1 MILGQTACCAIDEIE
16 GLSNYLDAK
25 DAMMAFCDELAGN
38 GSYERNGYQDGHE
51 TGDLI
56 VPGMVTFTAVV
67 GYTDSESKPS
77 YGPSFA
83 AYIKKHKLG
92 RVSMSPLTI
101 NRINHPTHKIRLW
114 AWAPSVKGLL
124 KWWKK
129 YGPEPEPVK
138 EKPTTYSYYG
148 SGW

>member
-1 MILGQTACCAIDEIE
+1 MILGQTACCAINEIE
-16 GLSNYLDAK
+16 GLSDHDDAH
-25 DAMMAFCDELAGN
+25 DAMMAFCDELSGN
-38 GSYERNGYQDGHE
+38 GSYEKNDYLDLD
-51 TGDLI
+51 GDLI
-56 VPGMVTFTAVV
+56 IPGMVTFTAVV
-67 GYTDSESKPS
+67 GYTDGTKEKPS
-77 YGPSFA
+77 YGPNFA

-114 AWAPSVKGLL
+114 AWAPSVKSLL

-138 EKPTTYSYYG
+138 EEPTTYSYYG
-148 SGW
+148 SAW